1 MLTRRIKGYLGILF
15 AFVFVVALA
24 VGLEWGR
31 RTLPVPVLV
40 LLLPVLYVPVIAA
53 ARLLDRLAGIKD
65 PGQHPQSSEKD
76 SLESRP
82 DARK

>member
-1 MLTRRIKGYLGILF
+1 MLTQRSRGYLGLVL
-15 AFVFVVALA
+15 AFVFVAVLA
-24 VGLEWGR
+24 AGLEWGR
-31 RTLPVPVLV
+31 RVLPVAALV